1 MAVYASPLKST
12 INASDSDSGKF
23 MDSLVDYNAEEEE
36 CQNKIPSVLCCPPA
50 PCKPKWI
57 PVKRKL
63 SASPLQGFYIP
74 SNSDLQSL
82 FGSDL
87 MNIKKQY
94 MKKKRRTGG
103 ETSLPKIS

>member
-36 CQNKIPSVLCCPPA
+36 CQTPKSEENKIPSVLCCPPA

-63 SASPLQGFYIP
+63 PASPLQEFYI
-74 SNSDLQSL
+74 Q
-82 FGSDL
+82 
-87 MNIKKQY
+87 
-94 MKKKRRTGG
+94 
-103 ETSLPKIS
+103 